1 MPPRVRL
8 RTMSHMKDAG
18 APPNESAELSNL
30 QEGDVLVAHPSAV
43 REHDISIVP
52 EKPHA
57 TVATHHEAVVQATA
71 KAQELAVDAWL
82 TEDRIHVIKL
92 ATHRPDDV

>member
-1 MPPRVRL
+1 
-8 RTMSHMKDAG
+8 MSNVKDGDAL
-18 APPNESAELSNL
+18 PNESAEVSNM
-30 QEGDVLVAHPSAV
+30 QEGDVLVAHSSAV

-57 TVATHHEAVVQATA
+57 TVTTHHEAVVHATA
-71 KAQELAVDAWL
+71 KAQKLAVDAWL
-82 TEDRIHVIKL
+82 TEAQIHVIKL

>member
-1 MPPRVRL
+1 M
-8 RTMSHMKDAG
+8 
-18 APPNESAELSNL
+18 

-82 TEDRIHVIKL
+82 TEDQIHVIKL
-92 ATHRPDDV
+92 ATHRPDAV